1 MIYVADGP
9 SDIPVFSIL
18 NQFGGRTFAVYR
30 PGSKAE
36 FSQVNRLQ
44 NQGRVQ
50 SFGEANYT
58 EGSQTAMWLK
68 NAVSEIA
75 DQIVINRKRAMG
87 DKIGKPPKHLD

>member
-1 MIYVADGP
+1 
-9 SDIPVFSIL
+9 
-18 NQFGGRTFAVYR
+18 
-30 PGSKAE
+30 
-36 FSQVNRLQ
+36 
-44 NQGRVQ
+44 VQ